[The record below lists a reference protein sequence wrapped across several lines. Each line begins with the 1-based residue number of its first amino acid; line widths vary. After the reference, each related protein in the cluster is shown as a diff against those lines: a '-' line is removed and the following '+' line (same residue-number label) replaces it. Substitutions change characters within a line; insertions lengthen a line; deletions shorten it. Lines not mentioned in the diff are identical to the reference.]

1 LNNEKQAT
9 HNSVVSNHHGATVP
23 NITAGF
29 DRTFGPAY
37 YYFNHGSK
45 TSSLSEL
52 RTDALKLA
60 APTWNTEFYNAI
72 AQYVPGYLAPVKRA
86 TFRGKF
92 ELPANAKN
100 GVAILS
106 VTGIDVQDNAAVHDS
121 HQYWSKI
128 GADGT
133 VEIPMVV
140 PGTYRLT
147 IYADGIFGEYSQ
159 DNIEIKDGG
168 VTTPTVAATW
178 KEATSGKEIWRIG
191 TPDHSAGEYRH
202 GFIRDTG
209 HTQQPEEYRIV
220 WLNYDFAK
228 DFPGGVRF
236 KIGQSKEAHDWN
248 YVHWSE
254 FGGVGG
260 ENVSD
265 WRILW
270 DQKSAP
276 AGKATFTVQLAGVKT
291 ASGNSHVI
299 EDGKVFPNLP
309 FDVAV
314 NGKKLETWEIPY
326 VHPSLFLLR
335 LQLLTPHRYYH
346 SSSCAIRSGIA
357 CYNTAH
363 KFVFDAA
370 LLKEGQNEFVLSL
383 PAGGKVKETAQLAGQ
398 FYVQYDALKLEI
410 A

>member
-1 LNNEKQAT
+1 MLTET
-9 HNSVVSNHHGATVP
+9 TVSNHHGATVP

-45 TSSLSEL
+45 TSTLADL
-52 RTDALKLA
+52 RSDALKLS
-60 APTWNTEFYNAI
+60 APTWNTEFYNAV
-72 AQYVPGYLAPVKRA
+72 AQHVPGYNAPA
-86 TFRGKF
+86 TRGVFKGRF
-92 ELPANAKN
+92 TLPPKAKN

-106 VTGIDVQDNAAVHDS
+106 VSGIDVQDNAATHNAF
-121 HQYWSKI
+121 QYWSKLGND
-128 GADGT
+128 GA

-147 IYADGIFGEYSQ
+147 LYADGVFGEYFQ
-159 DNIEIKDGG
+159 DNIEIKGG
-168 VTTPTVAATW
+168 STNPTVTATW
-178 KEATSGKEIWRIG
+178 QETKSGKELWRLG

-202 GFIRDTG
+202 GFARDTG

-220 WLNYDFAK
+220 WINYDFRK

-236 KIGQSKEAHDWN
+236 KIGQSKEERDWN

-270 DQKSAP
+270 DQNSTV

-299 EDGKVFPNLP
+299 EDGKAYPNLP
-309 FDVAV
+309 FDVLI
-314 NGKKLETWEIPY
+314 NGRKLESWNIP
-326 VHPSLFLLR
+326 
-335 LQLLTPHRYYH
+335 
-346 SSSCAIRSGIA
+346 
-357 CYNTAH
+357 
-363 KFVFDAA
+363 
-370 LLKEGQNEFVLSL
+370 
-383 PAGGKVKETAQLAGQ
+383 
-398 FYVQYDALKLEI
+398 
-410 A
+410 

>member
-1 LNNEKQAT
+1 
-9 HNSVVSNHHGATVP
+9 
-23 NITAGF
+23 
-29 DRTFGPAY
+29 
-37 YYFNHGSK
+37 
-45 TSSLSEL
+45 L
-52 RTDALKLA
+52 RTEALKLS
-60 APTWNTEFYNAI
+60 APTWNTEFYNAV
-72 AQYVPGYLAPVKRA
+72 AEYVPGYIAPVKRG

-100 GVAILS
+100 SLAILS

-159 DNIEIKDGG
+159 DNIEVRGG
-168 VTTPTVAATW
+168 NNTTPIVTATW
-178 KEATSGKEIWRIG
+178 KEVTSGKEIWRIG
-191 TPDHSAGEYRH
+191 SPDHSSGEFRH
-202 GFIRDTG
+202 GFTRDTG

-220 WLNYDFAK
+220 WLNYDFKK

-270 DQKSAP
+270 DQKSTL

-291 ASGNSHVI
+291 ASGNVHVI
-299 EDGKVFPNLP
+299 EDGKVYPNLP
-309 FDVAV
+309 FGVAV
-314 NGKKLETWEIPY
+314 NGKKLESWQIPY
-326 VHPSLFLLR
+326 VPQPSLPTL
-335 LQLLTPHRYYH
+335 LQLLIYQRYFH

-357 CYNTAH
+357 CYNIAH
-363 KFVFDAA
+363 RFVFEAA
-370 LLKEGQNEFVLSL
+370 LLKQGQNEIVLSL
-383 PAGGKVKETAQLAGQ
+383 PSGGKVKETAQLAGQ

-410 A
+410 T